1 MAAAMSRKQNGTL
14 ICVFAGR
21 SLGSEK
27 RFDLPWGT
35 ERAAGLA
42 EPHGLLT
49 GPRLPSYQDKKGL
62 LEQ

>member
-1 MAAAMSRKQNGTL
+1 MAAATSRKQNETL
-14 ICVFAGR
+14 ICVFASR
-21 SLGSEK
+21 NLGSEK

-49 GPRLPSYQDKKGL
+49 GPRLPSY
-62 LEQ
+62 